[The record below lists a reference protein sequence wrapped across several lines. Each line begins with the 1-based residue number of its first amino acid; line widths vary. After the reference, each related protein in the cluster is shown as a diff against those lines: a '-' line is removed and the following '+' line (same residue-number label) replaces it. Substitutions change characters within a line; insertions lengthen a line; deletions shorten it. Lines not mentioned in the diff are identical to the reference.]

1 MRIRFQTLL
10 LTVAPALL
18 LATALSGFAQNQQQ
32 QRSAPPY
39 SVGQRTLNDDL
50 RSAAFGHYLGSPVN
64 TPFANGQSI
73 DDSQIRQI
81 LDSEIAQHQ
90 LAAPSANQLYVFF
103 TAPGVTVLAEIAR
116 RNDPQPQS
124 HQSEYDDYKERKRQR
139 ELRAQSAEPQVHAD
153 PEAPDQSE
161 LLRNSKDH
169 DFILHNFRTM
179 YIDASEAKFFSSD
192 LVKAALGRSKDF
204 QKLKVRIVDDPRVAD
219 AVLKITYSFAWDY
232 PFELRHQNTTY
243 VLLAG
248 KGEGPFYGPL
258 GAADVARQF
267 VNAAKP
273 WREEKKAK

>member
-50 RSAAFGHYLGSPVN
+50 RSAAFGHYPGSPVN

-73 DDSQIRQI
+73 D
-81 LDSEIAQHQ
+81 
-90 LAAPSANQLYVFF
+90 
-103 TAPGVTVLAEIAR
+103 VLAEIAR